1 MNLITAWGSFVGSW
15 KGRKR
20 KEQNWKKGKKSKM
33 RAVGDGTA
41 EQIFS
46 LEAKKLKIKSKDGG
60 PWVDGSVG

>member
-1 MNLITAWGSFVGSW
+1 
-15 KGRKR
+15 
-20 KEQNWKKGKKSKM
+20 M